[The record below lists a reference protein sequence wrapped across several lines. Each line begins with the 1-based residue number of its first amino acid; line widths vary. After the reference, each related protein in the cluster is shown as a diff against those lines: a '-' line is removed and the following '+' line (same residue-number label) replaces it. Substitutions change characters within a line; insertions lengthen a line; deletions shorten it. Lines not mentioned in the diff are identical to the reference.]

1 MDGHMPSK
9 YGSHKTVWERHKK
22 WTERDVG
29 KAIMD
34 SMVSHGYC
42 SPSINA
48 DDQSVVDSSTVAAKK
63 GGRRLAMTATR
74 ESREAR
80 YTQ

>member
-1 MDGHMPSK
+1 
-9 YGSHKTVWERHKK
+9 
-22 WTERDVG
+22 
-29 KAIMD
+29 MD
-34 SMVSHGYC
+34 SLVSHGYC
-42 SPSINA
+42 SRSINA